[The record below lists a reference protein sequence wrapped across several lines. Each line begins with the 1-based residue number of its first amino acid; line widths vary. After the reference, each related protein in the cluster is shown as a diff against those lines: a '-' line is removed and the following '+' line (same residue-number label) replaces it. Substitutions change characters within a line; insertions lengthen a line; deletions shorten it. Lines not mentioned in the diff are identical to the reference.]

1 MRTKRKNFISM
12 MVVLIMYLSCSI
24 TAWGQTTGNYRGTIT
39 DANREAL
46 IGVSVK
52 VKGTTTGV
60 VTNINGQYSIQ
71 ARPGDVLVFSYVG
84 MVTQEKILTS
94 QLDNDIVLTEEAK
107 GLEEVVVIGYGV
119 AKRKDVTTAVSSVST
134 EDLNLRP
141 ITSAAQAIQGKAAGV
156 QVIQPNGKPG
166 AGMVIRVRGTTSMNA
181 SNDPLYVVD
190 GVPMNNIDFL
200 SANDIESMQI
210 MKDASSAAIYGSRG
224 ANGVVM
230 ITTKA
235 TARKDRS
242 AVSFSAY
249 TGISNVSRKM
259 ESLNL
264 EEYRE
269 YLSDLKSSV
278 VLPDGLT
285 DQTNWFDETFST
297 GIRHNYQ
304 LSASGASNKVNY
316 FLSGGYTDETGIIS
330 STSFKRFNFRTS
342 VESELY
348 KWLNLSANI
357 SYSNNISKGDIIS
370 GTGSNRGGVIL
381 SVINTPTYAPVWDT
395 ENPKYYYNKFYGV
408 SNITHPLENLA
419 RTRDNKNDTHRLLA
433 TGKGV
438 ITFFPDLKLTSSI
451 TGDMTYSNYTSFLD
465 PVSTSYGRGQYGE
478 AQDNRSFN
486 RVMMLDNILTYTKKI
501 KSHNFEAMAGTSYTV
516 SDWSQSYQ
524 FASHFANDIVK
535 TLNAANKISPGNG
548 STASQW
554 AIMSYLGRLS
564 YNYESKYLLSMN
576 IRADG
581 SSKLAPSG
589 RWGYFPSVSAAWRIS
604 SEEFMSDLTWLN
616 DLKIRAGWGQTGN
629 QDGLGD
635 YAYLERYDFNRIEW
649 WKPGQAD
656 AVPTYSQV
664 SLSSQDLTWETTTQS
679 NIGFDAMLLHNR
691 LTFNADYYFKRTRN
705 MLMWVT
711 LPAGSAA
718 VSSIQRNEGEMTNQG
733 IELSLS
739 SKNLVGKF
747 KWNTDFNISHN
758 QNMLVK
764 LDFKQVYYD
773 ARVTDILSDYAVK
786 NMPGR
791 PLGGFWGYE
800 SQGVDPETGELM
812 YVDKNDDGFI
822 NASDRGY
829 IGDPNPDFTYGM
841 TNSFSFKNFNLSV
854 LLQGTYGNDIFNV
867 SRIESEGMYDA
878 KNQSKRIVE
887 RWRRP
892 GMITS
897 IPKAGYDMKI
907 SSYFIEDGSYLRVK
921 DVTLSYDFSM
931 NWMKKLGISKL
942 QPYATVTNL
951 ITFTKYLGFDPEVN
965 QWGNSGNV
973 QGIDYGT
980 YPQTRSFI
988 FGVNVDL

>member
-1 MRTKRKNFISM
+1 MRTQSKIFFFL
-12 MVVLIMYLSCSI
+12 MVLLLMFVYSASS
-24 TAWGQTTGNYRGTIT
+24 AQSASSYRGTVK
-39 DANREAL
+39 DSGGEPL
-46 IGVSVK
+46 IGVSV
-52 VKGTTTGV
+52 VIKGTTNGV
-60 VTNINGQYSIQ
+60 ITNFDGEYSIT
-71 ARPGDVLVFSYVG
+71 AKPGDVLVFSYVG
-84 MVTQEKILTS
+84 MNSQEVQLTTQLIS
-94 QLDNDIVLTEEAK
+94 DIVLNEEAK
-107 GLEEVVVIGYGV
+107 GLEEIVVIGYGIQ
-119 AKRKDVTTAVSSVST
+119 KRKDLTTAVSSVST
-134 EDLNLRP
+134 EDLDMRP

-156 QVIQPNGKPG
+156 QVIQPNGRPG

-235 TARKDRS
+235 TAPKDRS
-242 AVSFSAY
+242 SISFSSY
-249 TGISNVSRKM
+249 KGITNINRRI

-264 EEYRE
+264 NEYKE
-269 YLSDLKSSV
+269 YLKDLKSSV

-285 DQTNWFDETFST
+285 EQTNWFDETFTT
-297 GIRHNYQ
+297 GIRNNYQ
-304 LSASGASNKVNY
+304 LSASGTSNKINY
-316 FLSGGYTDETGIIS
+316 FLSGGYTDETGIINT
-330 STSFKRFNFRTS
+330 TSFKRFNFRS
-342 VESELY
+342 AVEAEMF
-348 KWLNLSANI
+348 KWLTLSGNI
-357 SYSNNISKGDIIS
+357 SYSNNTTIGDIIS

-381 SVINTPTYAPVWDT
+381 SVINTPSYAPIWDT
-395 ENPKYYYNKFYGV
+395 DNPKHYYNRFFGV

-419 RTRDNKNDTHRLLA
+419 RTKNNRNNNHRLLA
-433 TGKGV
+433 TGKSM
-438 ITFFPDLKLTSSI
+438 ITFIPDLKLSSSI

-465 PVSTSYGRGQYGE
+465 PISTSYGRGQFGE
-478 AQDNRSFN
+478 ANDNRSFG
-486 RVMMLDNILTYTKKI
+486 VVTMLDNILTYNKKI
-501 KSHNFEAMAGTSYTV
+501 DLHNFEAMAGTSYTV

-524 FASHFANDIVK
+524 FASHFANDLVQ

-548 STASQW
+548 TTASQW
-554 AIMSYLGRLS
+554 AIMSYLGRIS
-564 YNYESKYLLSMN
+564 YNYDSKYLATIN
-576 IRADG
+576 VRADG

-589 RWGYFPSVSAAWRIS
+589 RWGYFPSFSAAWRVS
-604 SEEFMSDLTWLN
+604 SEDFLADLKWLN
-616 DLKIRAGWGQTGN
+616 DLKLRAGWGQTGN

-635 YAYLERYDFNRIEW
+635 YAYLERYNFNRIEW
-649 WKPGQAD
+649 WKPGQGD

-664 SLSSQDLTWETTTQS
+664 SLSSSNLTWETTTQT
-679 NIGFDAMLLHNR
+679 NIGLDATLFQSR
-691 LTFNADYYFKRTRN
+691 LSLNLDYYFKRTKD

-711 LPAGSAA
+711 LPAGSSA
-718 VSSIQRNEGEMTNQG
+718 VNSIQRNEGEMTNKG
-733 IELSLS
+733 IELSIS
-739 SKNLVGKF
+739 SKNLVREF
-747 KWNTDFNISHN
+747 KWSTDFNISHN
-758 QNMLVK
+758 KNRLESLV
-764 LDFKQVYYD
+764 FKQVYYD
-773 ARVTDILSDYAVK
+773 ARVTDILSDFAVK

-791 PLGGFWGYE
+791 SLGGFWGYE
-800 SQGVDPETGELM
+800 SEGVDPETGELM

-822 NASDRGY
+822 NASDRAY

-841 TNSFSFKNFNLSV
+841 TNMFSYKNFSLSV

-878 KNQSKRIVE
+878 KNQSKRIIE

-907 SSYFIEDGSYLRVK
+907 SSYFVEDGSYLRIK
-921 DVTLSYDFSM
+921 DITLSYDFNM
-931 NWMKKLGISKL
+931 DWMRIIGVRKI

-951 ITFTKYLGFDPEVN
+951 FTFTKYLGFDPEVN

-973 QGIDYGT
+973 QGMDYGT

-988 FGVNVDL
+988 FGINVEI

>member
-1 MRTKRKNFISM
+1 M

-24 TAWGQTTGNYRGTIT
+24 TAWGQTTGYYRGTIT

-71 ARPGDVLVFSYVG
+71 ARPGDVLVFSYIG

-249 TGISNVSRKM
+249 TGISNVSRKI

>member
-691 LTFNADYYFKRTRN
+691 LTINADYYFKRTRN

>member
-1 MRTKRKNFISM
+1 M

-24 TAWGQTTGNYRGTIT
+24 TAWGQTTGYYRGTIT

-71 ARPGDVLVFSYVG
+71 ARPGDVLVFSYIG

-691 LTFNADYYFKRTRN
+691 LTINADYYFKRTRN

-951 ITFTKYLGFDPEVN
+951 FTFTKYLGFDPEVN

>member
-1 MRTKRKNFISM
+1 MRTRSKNVFFL
-12 MVVLIMYLSCSI
+12 VVLILALVT
-24 TAWGQTTGNYRGTIT
+24 TAVSAQSTSPYQGTVK
-39 DANREAL
+39 DVGGEPL
-46 IGVSVK
+46 IGVSVL
-52 VKGTTTGV
+52 VKGTTSGV
-60 VTNINGQYSIQ
+60 ITNIDGEYSIHAKQ
-71 ARPGDVLVFSYVG
+71 GDVLVFSYVG
-84 MVTQEKILTS
+84 MNTREVALSS
-94 QLDNDIVLTEEAK
+94 QLVNDIVLTEEAT
-107 GLEEVVVIGYGV
+107 GLNEIVVIGYGV
-119 AKRKDVTTAVSSVST
+119 QKRGDLTTAVSSVST
-134 EDLNLRP
+134 EDLDMRP

-156 QVIQPNGKPG
+156 QVIQPNGRPG

-235 TARKDRS
+235 TAPKDRS
-242 AVSFSAY
+242 SISFSTY
-249 TGISNVSRKM
+249 RGITNISRRI

-264 EEYRE
+264 AEYKE
-269 YLSDLKSSV
+269 YLSDLQSSV

-285 DQTNWFDETFST
+285 DQTNWFDETFTT
-297 GIRHNYQ
+297 GIRNNYQ
-304 LSASGASNKVNY
+304 LSASGTSNKVNY
-316 FLSGGYTDETGIIS
+316 FLSGGYTDETGIIN
-330 STSFKRFNFRTS
+330 TTAFKRFNFRSS
-342 VESELY
+342 VDAELF
-348 KWLNLSANI
+348 KWLTVSGNI
-357 SYSNNISKGDIIS
+357 SYSNNVSIGDIIS

-381 SVINTPTYAPVWDT
+381 SVINTPTYAPIWDAD
-395 ENPKYYYNKFYGV
+395 NPKHYYGRFFGV
-408 SNITHPLENLA
+408 SNLTHPLENLA
-419 RTRDNKNDTHRLLA
+419 RTKNNKHNTHRLLA
-433 TGKGV
+433 TGKSV
-438 ITFFPDLKLTSSI
+438 ITFIPELKLSSSI
-451 TGDMTYSNYTSFLD
+451 TGDMTYYDYTSFLD
-465 PVSTSYGRGQYGE
+465 PISTSYGRGQFGE
-478 AQDNRSFN
+478 AQDNRSFGA
-486 RVMMLDNILTYTKKI
+486 VMILDNILTYNKKI
-501 KSHNFEAMAGTSYTV
+501 KLHDFEAMAGTSYTV

-524 FASHFANDIVK
+524 FASHYANDLVQ

-548 STASQW
+548 TTASQW
-554 AIMSYLGRLS
+554 AIMSYLGRIS
-564 YNYESKYLLSMN
+564 YNYDSKYLATVN
-576 IRADG
+576 VRADG

-589 RWGYFPSVSAAWRIS
+589 RWGYFPSVSAAWRAS
-604 SEEFMSDLTWLN
+604 SEKFLADVHWLD
-616 DLKIRAGWGQTGN
+616 DLKLRAGWGQTGN

-635 YAYLERYDFNRIEW
+635 YAYLERYNFNRIEW
-649 WKPGQAD
+649 WKPGQGD

-664 SLSSQDLTWETTTQS
+664 SLSSSDLTWETTTQT
-679 NIGFDAMLLHNR
+679 NIGMDLTVFQSR
-691 LTFNADYYFKRTRN
+691 LTMNLDYYFKRTTD

-718 VSSIQRNEGEMTNQG
+718 VNFIQRNEGEMTNRG
-733 IELSLS
+733 IELSMS
-739 SKNLVGKF
+739 SKNLIGDF
-747 KWNTDFNISHN
+747 KWTTDFNISHN
-758 QNMLVK
+758 KNRLESLV
-764 LDFKQVYYD
+764 FKQVYYD

-800 SQGVDPETGELM
+800 SAGVDPETGELM
-812 YVDKNDDGFI
+812 YVDKNNDGVV
-822 NASDRGY
+822 NASDRTY

-841 TNSFSFKNFNLSV
+841 TNIFSYKNFNLSI

-867 SRIESEGMYDA
+867 SRIESEGMYDP
-878 KNQSKRIVE
+878 KNQSKRVID

-907 SSYFIEDGSYLRVK
+907 SSYFVEDGSYLRIK
-921 DVTLSYDFSM
+921 DVTLSYDFDM
-931 NWMKKLGISKL
+931 KWMKKVGVRKI

-951 ITFTKYLGFDPEVN
+951 FTFTKYLGFDPEVN

-988 FGVNVDL
+988 VGLNIEI

>member
-1 MRTKRKNFISM
+1 MKTHKKHLFSFVILLLMFFSQQ
-12 MVVLIMYLSCSI
+12 S
-24 TAWGQTTGNYRGTIT
+24 TAWGQSGGNYQGTVT
-39 DANREAL
+39 DTSGETL
-46 IGVSVK
+46 IGVSVLI
-52 VKGTTTGV
+52 KGTTTGV
-60 VTNINGQYSIQ
+60 VTNIDGQYNIS
-71 ARPGDVLVFSYVG
+71 ARQGDVLVFSYVG
-84 MVTQEKILTS
+84 MVTRELPLGS
-94 QLDNDIVLTEEAK
+94 QLVNNVVLTEEAK

-134 EDLNLRP
+134 EDLDMRP

-156 QVIQPNGKPG
+156 QVIQPNGRPG

-242 AVSFSAY
+242 AISFSAY
-249 TGISNVSRKM
+249 TGITNISRKI

-264 EEYRE
+264 AEYKE
-269 YLSDLKSSV
+269 YLTDLKSSV

-285 DQTNWFDETFST
+285 DQTNWFDETFTT

-316 FLSGGYTDETGIIS
+316 FISGGYTDETGIIN
-330 STSFKRFNFRTS
+330 TTAFKRFNFRSS
-342 VESELY
+342 VESEMY
-348 KWLNLSANI
+348 KWLTLSANI

-370 GTGSNRGGVIL
+370 GTGANRGGVIL

-395 ENPKYYYNKFYGV
+395 ENPKHYYNRFYGV

-419 RTRDNKNDTHRLLA
+419 RTKNNKNNTHRLLA
-433 TGKGV
+433 TGKSV
-438 ITFFPDLKLTSSI
+438 ITFIPELKLSSSI
-451 TGDMTYSNYTSFLD
+451 TVDMNYWNYTSFLD
-465 PVSTSYGRGQYGE
+465 PVSTSYGRGQFGE
-478 AQDNRSFN
+478 AQDNRSFTK
-486 RVMMLDNILTYTKKI
+486 VMMLDNILTYNKKI
-501 KSHNFEAMAGTSYTV
+501 NLNNFEAMAGTSYAV

-524 FASHFANDIVK
+524 FGSHFANDLIQ
-535 TLNAANKISPGNG
+535 TLNAANKISPSNG
-548 STASQW
+548 STGSQW

-564 YNYESKYLLSMN
+564 YNYDSKYLATINM
-576 IRADG
+576 RADG

-604 SEEFMSDLTWLN
+604 SEPFMANFNWMN
-616 DLKIRAGWGQTGN
+616 DLKLRAGWGQTGN

-649 WKPGQAD
+649 WKPGQGD

-664 SLSSQDLTWETTTQS
+664 SLSSSDLTWETTTQT
-679 NIGFDAMLLHNR
+679 NIGLDATMFQNR
-691 LTFNADYYFKRTRN
+691 LTFNIDYYFKRTRD

-718 VSSIQRNEGEMTNQG
+718 VSSIQRNEGEMTNKG
-733 IELSLS
+733 IEFSVS
-739 SKNLVGKF
+739 SKNLTGDF

-758 QNMLVK
+758 KNMLVS

-773 ARVTDILSDYAVK
+773 ARVTDILSDFAVK

-800 SQGVDPETGELM
+800 SEGVDPETGELM
-812 YVDKNDDGFI
+812 YVDKNNDGFI

-841 TNSFSFKNFNLSV
+841 TNYFSFKNFNLSV

-878 KNQSKRIVE
+878 KNQSKRILE

-892 GMITS
+892 GMVST

-907 SSYFIEDGSYLRVK
+907 SSYFVEDGSYLRIK
-921 DVTLSYDFSM
+921 DITLSYDFSM
-931 NWMKKLGISKL
+931 NWMKKLGITRL

-951 ITFTKYLGFDPEVN
+951 FTFTKYLGFDPEVN

-973 QGIDYGT
+973 QGMDYGT

-988 FGVNVDL
+988 FGVNVDI

>member
-71 ARPGDVLVFSYVG
+71 ARPGDVLVFSYIG

-691 LTFNADYYFKRTRN
+691 LTINADYYFKRTRN

-951 ITFTKYLGFDPEVN
+951 FTFTKYLGFDPEVN

>member
-1 MRTKRKNFISM
+1 MRTQSKIFFFL
-12 MVVLIMYLSCSI
+12 MVLLLMFVYSASS
-24 TAWGQTTGNYRGTIT
+24 AQSASSYRGTVK
-39 DANREAL
+39 DSGGEPL
-46 IGVSVK
+46 IGVSV
-52 VKGTTTGV
+52 VIKGTTNGV
-60 VTNINGQYSIQ
+60 ITNFDGEYSIT
-71 ARPGDVLVFSYVG
+71 AKPGDVLVFSYVG
-84 MVTQEKILTS
+84 MNSQEVQLTTQLVS
-94 QLDNDIVLTEEAK
+94 DIVLNEEAK
-107 GLEEVVVIGYGV
+107 GLEEIVVIGYGIQ
-119 AKRKDVTTAVSSVST
+119 KRKDLTTAVSSVST
-134 EDLNLRP
+134 EDLDMRP

-156 QVIQPNGKPG
+156 QVIQPNGRPG

-235 TARKDRS
+235 TAPKDRS
-242 AVSFSAY
+242 SISFSSY
-249 TGISNVSRKM
+249 KGITNINRRI

-264 EEYRE
+264 NEYKE
-269 YLSDLKSSV
+269 YLKDLKSSV

-285 DQTNWFDETFST
+285 EQTNWFDETFTT
-297 GIRHNYQ
+297 GIRNNYQ
-304 LSASGASNKVNY
+304 LSASGTSNKINY
-316 FLSGGYTDETGIIS
+316 FLSGGYTDETGIINT
-330 STSFKRFNFRTS
+330 TSFKRFNFRS
-342 VESELY
+342 AVEAEMF
-348 KWLNLSANI
+348 KWLTLSGNI
-357 SYSNNISKGDIIS
+357 SYSNNTTIGDIIS

-381 SVINTPTYAPVWDT
+381 SVINTPSYAPIWDT
-395 ENPKYYYNKFYGV
+395 DNPKHYYNRFFGV

-419 RTRDNKNDTHRLLA
+419 RTKNNRNNNHRLLA
-433 TGKGV
+433 TGKSV
-438 ITFFPDLKLTSSI
+438 ITFIPDLKLSSSI

-465 PVSTSYGRGQYGE
+465 PISTSYGRGQFGE
-478 AQDNRSFN
+478 ANDNRSFG
-486 RVMMLDNILTYTKKI
+486 VVTMLDNILTYNKKI
-501 KSHNFEAMAGTSYTV
+501 DLHNFEAMAGTSYTV

-524 FASHFANDIVK
+524 FASHFANDLVQ

-548 STASQW
+548 TTASQW
-554 AIMSYLGRLS
+554 AIMSYLGRIS
-564 YNYESKYLLSMN
+564 YNYDSKYLATIN
-576 IRADG
+576 VRADG

-589 RWGYFPSVSAAWRIS
+589 RWGYFPSFSAAWRVS
-604 SEEFMSDLTWLN
+604 SEDFLADLKWLN
-616 DLKIRAGWGQTGN
+616 DLKLRAGWGQTGN

-635 YAYLERYDFNRIEW
+635 YAYLERYNFNRIEW
-649 WKPGQAD
+649 WKPGQGD

-664 SLSSQDLTWETTTQS
+664 SLSSSNLTWETTTQT
-679 NIGFDAMLLHNR
+679 NIGLDATLFQSR
-691 LTFNADYYFKRTRN
+691 LSLNLDYYFKRTKD

-711 LPAGSAA
+711 LPAGSSA
-718 VSSIQRNEGEMTNQG
+718 VNSIQRNEGEMTNKG
-733 IELSLS
+733 IELSIS
-739 SKNLVGKF
+739 SKNLVREF
-747 KWNTDFNISHN
+747 KWSTDFNISHN
-758 QNMLVK
+758 KNRLESLV
-764 LDFKQVYYD
+764 FKQVYYD
-773 ARVTDILSDYAVK
+773 ARVTDILSDFAVK

-791 PLGGFWGYE
+791 SLGGFWGYE
-800 SQGVDPETGELM
+800 SEGVDPETGELM

-822 NASDRGY
+822 NASDRAY

-841 TNSFSFKNFNLSV
+841 TNMFSYKNFSLSV

-878 KNQSKRIVE
+878 KNQSKRIIE

-907 SSYFIEDGSYLRVK
+907 SSYFVEDGSYLRIK
-921 DVTLSYDFSM
+921 DITLSYDFNM
-931 NWMKKLGISKL
+931 DWMRIIGVRKI

-951 ITFTKYLGFDPEVN
+951 FTFTKYLGFDPEVN

-973 QGIDYGT
+973 QGMDYGT

-988 FGVNVDL
+988 FGINVEI

>member
-259 ESLNL
+259 ESLNF

-664 SLSSQDLTWETTTQS
+664 SLSSQDLTWESTTQS

-691 LTFNADYYFKRTRN
+691 LTINADYYFKRTRN

>member
-1 MRTKRKNFISM
+1 M
-12 MVVLIMYLSCSI
+12 MVVLIMYLCCST
-24 TAWGQTTGNYRGTIT
+24 TAWAQTAGNYRGTVT
-39 DANREAL
+39 DTNRESL

-52 VKGTTTGV
+52 VKGTATGV

-84 MVTQEKILTS
+84 MVTQEKILTA
-94 QLDNDIVLTEEAK
+94 QPDNDIVLAEEAK

-134 EDLNLRP
+134 EDLNMRP

-264 EEYRE
+264 DEYRE

-395 ENPKYYYNKFYGV
+395 DNPKHYYNKFYGV

-433 TGKGV
+433 TGKSV

-478 AQDNRSFN
+478 AQDNRSFS
-486 RVMMLDNILTYTKKI
+486 RVMMLDNILTYTKKV

-524 FASHFANDIVK
+524 FGSHYANDVVK

-548 STASQW
+548 TTASQW

-589 RWGYFPSVSAAWRIS
+589 RWGYFPSVSAAWRVS

-656 AVPTYSQV
+656 AIPTYSQV

-679 NIGFDAMLLHNR
+679 NIGFDAMLLKDR
-691 LTFNADYYFKRTRN
+691 LTINADYYFKRTRN

-758 QNMLVK
+758 RNMLVK

-822 NASDRGY
+822 NASDRSY

-841 TNSFSFKNFNLSV
+841 TNTFSFRNFNLSV
-854 LLQGTYGNDIFNV
+854 LLQGTYGNDILNV

-907 SSYFIEDGSYLRVK
+907 SSYFVEDGSYLRVK

-951 ITFTKYLGFDPEVN
+951 FTFTKYLGFDPEVN

>member
-564 YNYESKYLLSMN
+564 YKYESKYLLSMN

-691 LTFNADYYFKRTRN
+691 LTINADYYFKRTRN

-951 ITFTKYLGFDPEVN
+951 FTFTKYLGFDPEVN

>member
-1 MRTKRKNFISM
+1 
-12 MVVLIMYLSCSI
+12 MVLLLMFVYSASS
-24 TAWGQTTGNYRGTIT
+24 AQSASSYRGTVK
-39 DANREAL
+39 DSGGEPL
-46 IGVSVK
+46 IGVSV
-52 VKGTTTGV
+52 VIKGTTNGV
-60 VTNINGQYSIQ
+60 ITNFDGEYSIT
-71 ARPGDVLVFSYVG
+71 AKPGDVLVFSYVG
-84 MVTQEKILTS
+84 MNSQEVQLTTQLVS
-94 QLDNDIVLTEEAK
+94 DIVLNEEAK
-107 GLEEVVVIGYGV
+107 GLEEIVVIGYGIQ
-119 AKRKDVTTAVSSVST
+119 KRKDLTTAVSSVST
-134 EDLNLRP
+134 EDLDMRP

-156 QVIQPNGKPG
+156 QVIQPNGRPG

-235 TARKDRS
+235 TAPKDRS
-242 AVSFSAY
+242 SISFSSY
-249 TGISNVSRKM
+249 KGITNINRRI

-264 EEYRE
+264 NEYKE
-269 YLSDLKSSV
+269 YLKDLKSSV

-285 DQTNWFDETFST
+285 EQTNWFDETFTT
-297 GIRHNYQ
+297 GIRNNYQ
-304 LSASGASNKVNY
+304 LSASGTSNKINY
-316 FLSGGYTDETGIIS
+316 FLSGGYTDETGIINT
-330 STSFKRFNFRTS
+330 TSFKRFNFRS
-342 VESELY
+342 AVEAEMF
-348 KWLNLSANI
+348 KWLTLSGNI
-357 SYSNNISKGDIIS
+357 SYSNNTTIGDIIS

-381 SVINTPTYAPVWDT
+381 SVINTPSYAPIWDT
-395 ENPKYYYNKFYGV
+395 DNPKHYYNRFFGV

-419 RTRDNKNDTHRLLA
+419 RTKNNRNNNHRLLA
-433 TGKGV
+433 TGKSV
-438 ITFFPDLKLTSSI
+438 ITFIPDLKLSSSI

-465 PVSTSYGRGQYGE
+465 PISTSYGRGQFGE
-478 AQDNRSFN
+478 ANDNRSFG
-486 RVMMLDNILTYTKKI
+486 VVTMLDNILTYNKKI
-501 KSHNFEAMAGTSYTV
+501 DLHNFEAMAGTSYTV

-524 FASHFANDIVK
+524 FASHFANDLVQ

-548 STASQW
+548 TTASQW
-554 AIMSYLGRLS
+554 AIMSYLGRIS
-564 YNYESKYLLSMN
+564 YNYDSKYLATIN
-576 IRADG
+576 VRADG

-589 RWGYFPSVSAAWRIS
+589 RWGYFPSFSAAWRVS
-604 SEEFMSDLTWLN
+604 SEDFLADLKWLN
-616 DLKIRAGWGQTGN
+616 DLKLRAGWGQTGN

-635 YAYLERYDFNRIEW
+635 YAYLERYNFNRIEW
-649 WKPGQAD
+649 WKPGQGD

-664 SLSSQDLTWETTTQS
+664 SLSSSNLTWETTTQT
-679 NIGFDAMLLHNR
+679 NIGLDATLFQSR
-691 LTFNADYYFKRTRN
+691 LSLNLDYYFKRTKD

-711 LPAGSAA
+711 LPAGSSA
-718 VSSIQRNEGEMTNQG
+718 VNSIQRNEGEMTNKG
-733 IELSLS
+733 IELSIS
-739 SKNLVGKF
+739 SKNLVREF
-747 KWNTDFNISHN
+747 KWSTDFNISHN
-758 QNMLVK
+758 KNRLESLV
-764 LDFKQVYYD
+764 FKQVYYD
-773 ARVTDILSDYAVK
+773 ARVTDILSDFAVK

-791 PLGGFWGYE
+791 SLGGFWGYE
-800 SQGVDPETGELM
+800 SEGVDPETGELM

-822 NASDRGY
+822 NASDRAY

-841 TNSFSFKNFNLSV
+841 TNMFSYKNFSLSV

-878 KNQSKRIVE
+878 KNQSKRIIE

-907 SSYFIEDGSYLRVK
+907 SSYFVEDGSYLRIK
-921 DVTLSYDFSM
+921 DITLSYDFNM
-931 NWMKKLGISKL
+931 DWMRKIGVRKI

-951 ITFTKYLGFDPEVN
+951 FTFTKYLGFDPEVN

-973 QGIDYGT
+973 QGMDYGT

-988 FGVNVDL
+988 FGINVEI